1 MNIIWNIN
9 LKSVQFIAFI
19 FQGMS
24 EKMSKQVQGQIDELN
39 CRLEESART
48 ISDLQGQKARS
59 QNENSDLTRQLED
72 AESRI
77 SQLNKERQNLL
88 SQLEEAKRSLE
99 EETRVL

>member
-1 MNIIWNIN
+1 MNIT
-9 LKSVQFIAFI
+9 LSFKSIQFFHI
-19 FQGMS
+19 QGMS

-48 ISDLQGQKARS
+48 ISELQGQKARS

-88 SQLEEAKRSLE
+88 SQLEEAKRSLD